1 MRSTIHT
8 RAVLLSIDQY
18 MDMHQHF
25 HNTPPQWKLQW
36 IVNRRKH
43 DYVNNKQ
50 NPLYCQPQRF
60 KIILRVT
67 HTYFNVLNI
76 SLMTLSISDDAKL
89 NFDFRNRLQN
99 KTSIEF
105 RKRKLNHTETDKRT
119 QNTDD
124 DVDDVGSSWSSVE
137 VIEGDACW
145 DASFRCQL
153 VDASSICNV

>member
-8 RAVLLSIDQY
+8 RVVLLSIDQY

-25 HNTPPQWKLQW
+25 LSTPPQWKLYW
-36 IVNRRKH
+36 IVNQKKR
-43 DYVNNKQ
+43 DDFVNKKQ
-50 NPLYCQPQRF
+50 NPIYLPTTVIQTNLTFYAYIHWCA
-60 KIILRVT
+60 KDILDDA
-67 HTYFNVLNI
+67 
-76 SLMTLSISDDAKL
+76 ISDDAKL